1 MKPIKLALT
10 AFGSYKDR
18 TVVDFE
24 KLGNGVYLITGDTGA
39 GKTTIFDGIMFA
51 LYGQTV
57 NKQRVD
63 AKDTTVHSNF
73 ADKSTPAVAE
83 LVFEEKGK
91 RYTVKRTQAFSKS
104 RQTSEYKPKSKEAEL
119 NSDSEA
125 IIGDINV
132 TERIEEII
140 GIDAEQFRSIV
151 LLAQGEF
158 TKFLSSNSREKEQI
172 LSTLF
177 DNSRYE
183 RFQEALS
190 LAYKKTEKQREEQ
203 KRAIEES
210 VKQFTFPPF
219 PVEMSEEMKNQKQ
232 AEYNADNPKLVEV
245 LREITANDKK
255 TLQEIEKELSQLDKE
270 KEKLVRATETA
281 KADNEAIKKREE
293 AENKLNELKAKS
305 DEYKHLEEAKKLFEK
320 ALAVNGVKK
329 LLDETIFKISST
341 KKGIETSES
350 RLSVLET
357 EKTTAEADA
366 EKAKKETER
375 AANEIIPAI
384 RKIEESL
391 GSYDEIS
398 TLEKEIS
405 DFEAD
410 VEKSEK
416 VITNLETE
424 NQKLESRNQEIQEK
438 LESFGNIEAKLEG
451 LKADS
456 EKVQNESNRLVKIK
470 TNIAEHRTT
479 EKEKANALSAL
490 NNAQNTAVSENEK
503 YNALFDRFIRGQA
516 GLLANELRDEIIK
529 NGRGICPVCKT
540 EFCDSDHD
548 FAKSSDTAV
557 TDKELET
564 AKLSKENAEK
574 SQNDCLETYN
584 TKKIKSESQEKALK
598 ENAESLGL
606 AFEELIEG
614 KALGKMIA
622 ECKAKNETINSEIVK
637 NTANQKESK
646 LITEEQHQNVNTIK
660 ENEKKI
666 EENRAAV
673 NEARQSISS
682 KKGSLDEKK
691 KALSYSSKAEAE
703 SEIGKLKSEA
713 DRISRDAEAKEN
725 KLTEISRNSENL
737 VGQLVTLKQNLDN
750 YNSEKQV
757 KEKEFLE
764 MLSKNGFAAEADF
777 NLALELNGSTDSEIW
792 LEQQRAEIDKYNDDV
807 KSAVTT
813 LEIAKQNSEG
823 KELRDIQILE
833 EKQAEL
839 TRIVSEKTVIKQEQF
854 TKTENNKNALLR
866 IENIFEEKRKQSRTY
881 ELIRRLSMAV
891 EGSDS
896 SDRIDFKRYVLSR
909 NFREIL
915 NAANERL
922 LTVSGGKYEL
932 EYEESAGTQ
941 RSTAGLEMKVM
952 DYDTGEKRRT
962 ETLSGGESF
971 YVSLSLA
978 LGLSDVVQSHSGG
991 ISIDT
996 MFIDEG
1002 FGTLD
1007 NSRLDET
1014 IKVLENLADG
1024 KRQIGIISH
1033 VDKLE
1038 SAISKQI
1045 IVRKYNSK
1053 DENKGSY
1060 IEQIIK

>member
-1 MKPIKLALT
+1 MKPIKLTLT
-10 AFGSYKDR
+10 AFGSYKDK
-18 TVVDFE
+18 TVIDFE

-57 NKQRVD
+57 NRQRVD

-83 LVFEEKGK
+83 LEFEEKGK

-104 RQTSEYKPKSKEAEL
+104 RQTLEYKPKSKEAEL

-125 IIGDINV
+125 IIGDTNV
-132 TERIEEII
+132 TDRIEEII

-183 RFQEALS
+183 KFQETLS

-203 KRAIEES
+203 KRAIEDS
-210 VKQFTFPPF
+210 VKQFTFPPL
-219 PVEMSEEMKNQKQ
+219 PVEMSEDMKNQKQ
-232 AEYNADNPKLVEV
+232 AEYNADNPELVEV
-245 LREITANDKK
+245 LREILADDKK
-255 TLQEIEKELSQLDKE
+255 TLQEIEDELRQLEKE
-270 KEKLVRATETA
+270 KEKLVREIEAA
-281 KADNEAIKKREE
+281 KADNEAIKKRED
-293 AENKLNELKAKS
+293 AEKKLNELKAKR
-305 DEYKHLEEAKKLFEK
+305 DEYKQLEEKKKLFEK
-320 ALAVNGVKK
+320 ALAVNVVKK
-329 LLDETIFKISST
+329 LLDETVFKISAT
-341 KKGIETSES
+341 EKDIETNEN
-350 RLSVLET
+350 RLSKLKI
-357 EKTTAEADA
+357 EKTKAEADA
-366 EKAKKETER
+366 EKAKAEKEK
-375 AANEIIPAI
+375 AANVIIPAI
-384 RKIEESL
+384 RKLEESL
-391 GSYDEIS
+391 GSYEEIEKI
-398 TLEKEIS
+398 EKEIRIL
-405 DFEAD
+405 ETV

-416 VITNLETE
+416 EADSLETE
-424 NQKLESRNQEIQEK
+424 NKKLESRNTEIQNM

-451 LKADS
+451 LKANL
-456 EKVQNESNRLVKIK
+456 EKAKNESSNLVKIK
-470 TNIAEHRTT
+470 NDLAEYIKT
-479 EKEKANALSAL
+479 ENEKANALLAL
-490 NNAQNTAVSENEK
+490 NKAKQKSKVENVK
-503 YNALFDRFIRGQA
+503 YNALFDRFITGQA

-548 FAKSSDTAV
+548 FAENSDAAV

-574 SQNDCLETYN
+574 AQNGCLETYN
-584 TKKIKSESQEKALK
+584 TKKIKSESQENALK
-598 ENAESLGL
+598 ENAKSLDL
-606 AFEELIEG
+606 SLEELIEG
-614 KALGKMIA
+614 KALEKMIA
-622 ECKAKNETINSEIVK
+622 ECKAKTDTINSEIAK

-646 LITEEQHQNVNTIK
+646 LISEEQYKNSNIIK
-660 ENEKKI
+660 ENKKKI
-666 EENRAAV
+666 EENKTAV
-673 NEARQSISS
+673 NEAKQSISS

-691 KALSYSSKAEAE
+691 KALSYSSKAEAV
-703 SEIGKLKSEA
+703 SELEKLKSEA
-713 DRISRDAEAKEN
+713 DRINRDVEEKDN
-725 KLTEISRNSENL
+725 KLSEISKNTD
-737 VGQLVTLKQNLDN
+737 TLIGKLFTLRQNLDN

-757 KEKEFLE
+757 KEKEFSE
-764 MLSKNGFAAEADF
+764 ALSKNGFAAEADF
-777 NLALELNGSTDSEIW
+777 NLALELNGNTDSELW
-792 LEQQRAEIDKYNDDV
+792 LEQQRAEIEKYNDDV
-807 KSAVTT
+807 KSAETA
-813 LEIAKQNSEG
+813 LEITTQNAEG
-823 KELRDIQILE
+823 KALRDIQKLE
-833 EKQAEL
+833 EKQFEL
-839 TRIVSEKTVIKQEQF
+839 TRIVSEKSDAKQEQY
-854 TKTENNKNALLR
+854 TKTENNKKALMK
-866 IENIFEEKRKQSRTY
+866 IENVCEEKRKQSRTY
-881 ELIRRLSMAV
+881 ELIRRLSMAA

-922 LTVSGGKYEL
+922 VTVSGGKYEL
-932 EYEESAGTQ
+932 EYEESAATQ

-1045 IVRKYNSK
+1045 IVRKYKGK
-1053 DENKGSY
+1053 DDNKGSY
-1060 IEQIIK
+1060 IEQIIR